1 MTEIA
6 TFEMTITCPVC
17 GGRHRVTVPKNQCV
31 LAFDCPGCGAALRRE
46 AGSCCVFCS
55 YKAPGAEARATV

>member
-17 GGRHRVTVPKNQCV
+17 GERQQVTVPKNQCV
-31 LAFDCPGCGAALRRE
+31 LAFDCQACGAELRRE
-46 AGSCCVFCS
+46 AGSCCVYCS
-55 YKAPGAEARATV
+55 HKAPAPEARATG